1 LKTGGGSFETT
12 DNIQIPEVE
21 ELIGKPHIVEW
32 KNNDDSDG
40 VAFEKSKT
48 SKLYFFF

>member
-1 LKTGGGSFETT
+1 MKTGGGSYETT
-12 DNIQIPEVE
+12 ADNIQNPEVE

-32 KNNDDSDG
+32 KNNYDSDG

-48 SKLYFFF
+48 SKP